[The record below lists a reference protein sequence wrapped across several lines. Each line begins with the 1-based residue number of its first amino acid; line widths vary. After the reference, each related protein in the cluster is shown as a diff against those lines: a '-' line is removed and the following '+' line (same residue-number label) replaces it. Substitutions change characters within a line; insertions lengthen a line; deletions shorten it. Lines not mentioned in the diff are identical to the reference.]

1 MSTRIRDVAVATVRA
16 PLPEPIRFGDWVMP
30 HREFALA
37 RLRTEDGAEGIS
49 FTLTRE
55 GPVAATIRQAIAH
68 RYAGAE
74 LATPADAAALFAGC
88 QRSNLAGL
96 SAGIGL
102 RALSIVDLAAYDL
115 LARRTGLC
123 IARYLG
129 GAPRPLPTTAI
140 VGYPPSMGPDAVAEQ
155 VRTLR
160 TAGWRRFKIPICL
173 PLERA
178 RERTLAAR
186 EAAGAD
192 AWLGMDGA
200 WIFTTAQEA
209 ADFLG
214 TLAGARLDWFEDVV
228 PPGDAE
234 LIAQVRA
241 RADGVAIATGD
252 EQGGSY
258 YPEALL
264 RAAAVDAVRVD
275 LTCMGGIS
283 GGRRVLDACA
293 QAGVR
298 CWPHMFAHV
307 HSQVLAGWG
316 IEAPIEWG
324 VPGTGVDQYADS
336 LRQPRLHEG
345 MMAPLDEQ
353 PGFGPMAEPEWLASL
368 PGEDPDGLIASLST

>member
-1 MSTRIRDVAVATVRA
+1 MGIRIRDVAVATVRA

-30 HREFALA
+30 HREFALVRVRA
-37 RLRTEDGAEGIS
+37 EDGAEGFG

-55 GPVAATIRQAIAH
+55 GPLAATIRQAIAH
-68 RYAGAE
+68 RYVGAA
-74 LATPADAAALFAGC
+74 LDDATGAAALFAGC

-115 LARRTGLC
+115 LARRAGVC
-123 IARYLG
+123 IARFLG
-129 GAPRPLPTTAI
+129 GEPRSLPATAI
-140 VGYPPSMGPDAVAEQ
+140 VGYPPSMTAEEVSAQ
-155 VRTLR
+155 VTALR
-160 TAGWRRFKIPICL
+160 AAGWRRFKIPICL
-173 PLERA
+173 PLEQA
-178 RERTLAAR
+178 RTRVLAAR

-192 AWLGMDGA
+192 AWLGMDAA
-200 WIFTTAQEA
+200 WVFTTSAEA
-209 ADFLG
+209 ADFLD
-214 TLAGARLDWFEDVV
+214 TLADAALDWFEDVV

-234 LIAQVRA
+234 LIAQLRA
-241 RADGVAIATGD
+241 RSGGVPIAMGD

-264 RAAAVDAVRVD
+264 RAEAVDAVRVD

-283 GGRRVLDACA
+283 GARRVLDACA

-316 IEAPIEWG
+316 VEAPIEWG

-336 LRQPRLHEG
+336 LRQPQISAGL
-345 MMAPLDEQ
+345 MAPLEEQ
-353 PGFGPMAEPEWLASL
+353 PGFGPLADAEWLASL
-368 PGEDPDGLIASLST
+368 PGEDPDGLIASLAS